1 MKSTAFATNSL
12 DALPRKTKDALKNYA
27 HLRFSTICGKTGG
40 KAKNPWC
47 RRIFSSVDK
56 FSVFQQTPGRKN
68 NFASF
73 IYIFCFSFFSFALQG
88 STAFSDFHISL
99 HIFSFSTGHLFK
111 KIHNHF
117 ALASFPQN
125 QNLFPH
131 LFPSEK
137 SRKRKDEKPCGICVF
152 GTFPTFLQTLS
163 PLLLKNS

>member
-1 MKSTAFATNSL
+1 MHIFVFPQSVEKQVEKQKILGTAVFF
-12 DALPRKTKDALKNYA
+12 
-27 HLRFSTICGKTGG
+27 HLLI
-40 KAKNPWC
+40 
-47 RRIFSSVDK
+47 
-56 FSVFQQTPGRKN
+56 
-68 NFASF
+68 NFPFFNRLRDEKIISHLLYTYSAF
-73 IYIFCFSFFSFALQG
+73 RFFSFALQG

-111 KIHNHF
+111 KIHNRF
-117 ALASFPQN
+117 APASFPQN